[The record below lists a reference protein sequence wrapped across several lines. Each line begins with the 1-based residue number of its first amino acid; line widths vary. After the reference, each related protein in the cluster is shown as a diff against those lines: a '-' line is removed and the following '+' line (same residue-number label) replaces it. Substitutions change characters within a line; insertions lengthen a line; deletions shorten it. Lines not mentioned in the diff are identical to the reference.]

1 MKVHLIFTASI
12 GGSIKNPLE
21 GHEEEIYV
29 ERIRDTIQKLSEF
42 PVNFYAVE
50 NNGKRPTLLDTI
62 ERANIL
68 YTDTN
73 KNDWPI
79 GTKEFLDIQT
89 VCQTYAFADED
100 IVIKLTGRYLI
111 AESTLIEKIL
121 DYEDSAD
128 VFMKFYDASCDRLKR
143 DMWNHNECILGLYG
157 IRYSVL
163 KEFNLELLNQSLS
176 PEVIFATYIRQTVE
190 PQRIMEI
197 KMLDMYFRGDKEY
210 RV

>member
-1 MKVHLIFTASI
+1 MKIHFIFTASI
-12 GGSIKNPLE
+12 GGSKTTPLDS
-21 GHEEEIYV
+21 HEEERYV
-29 ERIRDTIQKLSEF
+29 ECIRDTIDKLSEF
-42 PVNFYAVE
+42 PVDFYVVE

-73 KNDWPI
+73 QNDWLT
-79 GTKEFLDIQT
+79 GNKEFFDIQT
-89 VCQTYAFADED
+89 VCRTYGFEDED
-100 IVIKLTGRYLI
+100 IVVKLTGRYLI
-111 AESTLIEKIL
+111 ADSSLIEKIL
-121 DYEDSAD
+121 DYKDLAD

-143 DMWNHNECILGLYG
+143 DKWKYNDCVLGLYG

-163 KEFNLELLNQSLS
+163 KEFKLELLNQPLS
-176 PEVIFATYIRQTVE
+176 PEIIFASYIRQTVE

-197 KMLDMYFRGDKEY
+197 KMLDIYFRGDKGY

>member
-1 MKVHLIFTASI
+1 MKIHFIFTASI
-12 GGSIKNPLE
+12 GGSIKNSLE

-42 PVNFYAVE
+42 PVDFYVVE

-89 VCQTYAFADED
+89 LCQTYEFADED

-111 AESTLIEKIL
+111 AESSLIEKIL

-143 DMWNHNECILGLYG
+143 DKWKYNDCVLGLYG

-163 KEFNLELLNQSLS
+163 KEFKLELLNQPLS
-176 PEVIFATYIRQTVE
+176 PEIIFASYIRQTVE

-197 KMLDMYFRGDKEY
+197 KMLDIYFRGDKGY